1 MSLAFCDVEDLQAY
15 NLQKQS
21 SRMVPK
27 LLHKEAEFLPRLIS
41 LEKRLGSIV
50 ACASA
55 DLKYLVAIYNVK

>member
-41 LEKRLGSIV
+41 LEKRLEHSGMCFSWPEVFGSYI
-50 ACASA
+50 
-55 DLKYLVAIYNVK
+55 